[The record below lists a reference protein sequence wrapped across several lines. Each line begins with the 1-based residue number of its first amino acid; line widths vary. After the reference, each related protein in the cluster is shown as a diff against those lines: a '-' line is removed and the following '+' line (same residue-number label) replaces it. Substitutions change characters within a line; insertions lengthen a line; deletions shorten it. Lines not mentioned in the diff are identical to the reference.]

1 MVNNNNQQKVVAII
15 QTIANGND
23 VNVTEVA
30 STETCRSPTFNTS
43 SSSSSS
49 PSPTGVAAFRSQ
61 LSRPLTNEEVSF
73 PEPTFS
79 ERFMR
84 YLVLII
90 YLGGLNS
97 GVVKGTFDGKH
108 MTNWRDGLDCKYS
121 LFSQNFSKHVDDA
134 EKCIDFMNIHH
145 IISSCS
151 IIRLLTLLPILSISC
166 KSNKACQQLAQ
177 CNVGYLKF
185 KAIRSLEGI
194 IRPSTD

>member
-1 MVNNNNQQKVVAII
+1 MVNNNNQQKVVTII

-23 VNVTEVA
+23 ANVTEVA

-90 YLGGLNS
+90 YLGGLS
-97 GVVKGTFDGKH
+97 
-108 MTNWRDGLDCKYS
+108 S
-121 LFSQNFSKHVDDA
+121 LGFF
-134 EKCIDFMNIHH
+134 
-145 IISSCS
+145 
-151 IIRLLTLLPILSISC
+151 LSIYYIFFWDSRMPPVYKPTKKPLFP
-166 KSNKACQQLAQ
+166 KS
-177 CNVGYLKF
+177 
-185 KAIRSLEGI
+185 
-194 IRPSTD
+194 

>member
-1 MVNNNNQQKVVAII
+1 MVNNNNQQKVVTII
-15 QTIANGND
+15 QTIANDND

-84 YLVLII
+84 YLYGVAQRHIFRHTL
-90 YLGGLNS
+90 LVGKRLAPDS
-97 GVVKGTFDGKH
+97 GVVKDTFEGKH

-121 LFSQNFSKHVDDA
+121 LFSQNFSKHVDGT
-134 EKCIDFMNIHH
+134 
-145 IISSCS
+145 
-151 IIRLLTLLPILSISC
+151 RW
-166 KSNKACQQLAQ
+166 
-177 CNVGYLKF
+177 
-185 KAIRSLEGI
+185 LEGI